1 MRTDWNSDW
10 VLKGT
15 HSQAKERVRK
25 ALNGL
30 GLEIAFDADLAELL
44 QRRTG
49 VRLSRISV
57 FGVCCPFLLLE
68 GIGADPAAT
77 LLQPMHLVIRESRDS
92 AVISIVSPAA
102 LRTSGV
108 PPVVAIPIHRTL
120 SRLAQALEGAGARR
134 IVTHRVEDVPDGDPV
149 QLRCEEILPR

>member
-10 VLKGT
+10 VLNGT

-25 ALNGL
+25 ALNSL
-30 GLEIAFDADLAELL
+30 GLEIAFDADLAELV

-68 GIGADPAAT
+68 GIGADPAAA
-77 LLQPMHLVIRESRDS
+77 LLQPMHLVISESRGS
-92 AVISIVSPAA
+92 AVVSIVSPAA

-134 IVTHRVEDVPDGDPV
+134 IVTRRVEDATDDGPV
-149 QLRCEEILPR
+149 QLRSEGILLR

>member
-1 MRTDWNSDW
+1 MPRRFLLRYASDAASALRTLD
-10 VLKGT
+10 
-15 HSQAKERVRK
+15 E
-25 ALNGL
+25 
-30 GLEIAFDADLAELL
+30 AEHLFHNQNTSVASL
-44 QRRTG
+44 RSLFGFIPESCSPCLRNG
-49 VRLSRISV
+49 VRFRRNRQ
-57 FGVCCPFLLLE
+57 LE

-134 IVTHRVEDVPDGDPV
+134 IVTHRVEAVPDDDPV